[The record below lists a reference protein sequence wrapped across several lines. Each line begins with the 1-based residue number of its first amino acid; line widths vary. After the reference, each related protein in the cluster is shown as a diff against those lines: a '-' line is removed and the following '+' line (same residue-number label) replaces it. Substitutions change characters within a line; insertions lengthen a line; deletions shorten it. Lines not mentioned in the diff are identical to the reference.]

1 MALVNLPRCTRS
13 ARAAN
18 RARESPVRD
27 VPRFTDLL
35 LCFLPSSER
44 LLAKPSRRFPCSNW
58 SWSRFGKSVFPLF
71 HLSVPSRAR
80 PLLSLLLLA
89 AAAAAIAGKPPAEEA
104 DGRADFLENLLVAFN
119 SDSNSSSRNGDVQAY
134 YSSSAVPIASVSSA
148 SPGAGGGGGV
158 CDCCGATLKVVGL
171 DPPARER
178 VRSALIRLGAET
190 ANRMPPLPPPQPR
203 TRQSSR
209 LDSAFAAGEDHARN
223 MQGGEQAQGGAMG
236 DLEQFADWLEER
248 RREVSLREC
257 VRLPPPPPCCGLSG
271 PATWGGFACVSLL
284 CCRICGPVL
293 EFLISWLRPVLLLY
307 FCLCFVRVVPKFHVT
322 RHCHCCFTT
331 SAWSH
336 S

>member
-1 MALVNLPRCTRS
+1 MNLPRCTRS

-27 VPRFTDLL
+27 APRFTDLL

-80 PLLSLLLLA
+80 RLLSLLLLA

-104 DGRADFLENLLVAFN
+104 DGRADFLETLLVAFN

-171 DPPARER
+171 DPPARAR

-190 ANRMPPLPPPQPR
+190 ANRMPPLPRPR
-203 TRQSSR
+203 LRQSSR

-223 MQGGEQAQGGAMG
+223 TQGGEQAQGGAMG

-257 VRLPPPPPCCGLSG
+257 VRLPPPP
-271 PATWGGFACVSLL
+271 LL
-284 CCRICGPVL
+284 WFVRSCDVGRLCLCLV
-293 EFLISWLRPVLLLY
+293 VLLS
-307 FCLCFVRVVPKFHVT
+307 CLWTSLGNFNFLASPSTAVFFFVCFVRVVPKCHVT
-322 RHCHCCFTT
+322 RHCH
-331 SAWSH
+331 
-336 S
+336 